1 MATRSGTSFK
11 KRQKE
16 LARVQKQQDKA
27 AKRMERKQTGKQSTD
42 SDIAT
47 EDDMRNLFGID
58 ISSPETAK

>member
-27 AKRMERKQTGKQSTD
+27 AKRMERKQTGKSTD

-47 EDDMRNLFGID
+47 EDDLRNLFGTD
-58 ISSPETAK
+58 VSSPERAE